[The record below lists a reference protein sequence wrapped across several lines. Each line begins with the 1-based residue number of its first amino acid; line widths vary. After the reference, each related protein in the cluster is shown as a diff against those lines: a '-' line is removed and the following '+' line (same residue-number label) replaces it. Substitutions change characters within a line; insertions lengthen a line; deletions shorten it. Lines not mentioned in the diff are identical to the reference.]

1 MELVSGLMDIGKI
14 GLFVFM
20 DAMSVSESGA
30 FARKAE
36 RLGYGTMW
44 FPEAWGR
51 DPFAHAAYLMAKTDA
66 INLATGIANIWARD
80 PMAMAA
86 AAKTVAEIGEDRF
99 ILGVGVSH
107 KSLVADLRGHDYTK
121 PYSYMRE
128 YLAKIKASPYAAVPP
143 KSEPPIVI
151 AALRPKMLRLAATE
165 ARGTQTY
172 LATPEHTAGARAAMG
187 PEAWLCVG
195 QTVIFETDPAKARA
209 AAREHLKFYLSQ
221 QNYIRHLRSL
231 GFSDAD
237 IGGCGDR
244 LVDAVIAWGSEER
257 IRAYIDAHFQA
268 GATHVCIMPVRTD
281 GKLGPNERTVEA
293 FAPG

>member
-1 MELVSGLMDIGKI
+1 MELVSGVMEIGKI

-20 DAMSVSESGA
+20 DAMSASESGA

-36 RLGYGTMW
+36 RLGYRTMW

-51 DPFAHAAYLMAKTDA
+51 EPFAHAAYLMARTDT

-80 PMAMAA
+80 PMTMAA

-99 ILGVGVSH
+99 ILGVGVRH
-107 KSLVADLRGHDYTK
+107 KSLVADLRGHDYAK

-128 YLAKIKASPYAAVPP
+128 YLAKMKSSPYAAVSP
-143 KSEPPIVI
+143 KSEPPWVI

-172 LATPEHTAGARAAMG
+172 LVTPEHTAQARAAMG

-195 QTVIFETDPAKARA
+195 QTVIFETDPVKARA
-209 AAREHLKFYLSQ
+209 VAREHLKFYLSQ
-221 QNYIRHLRSL
+221 PNYIRNLNSL
-231 GFSDAD
+231 GFSDTD
-237 IGGCGDR
+237 IGGCSDR
-244 LVDAVIAWGSEER
+244 LVDAVIAWGSEQR

-268 GATHVCIMPVRTD
+268 GATHVCIMPLRTD